1 LPRFHRRTIVTR
13 IADMGLAAIVKE
25 HSMASQ
31 QGSNSSNQ
39 KQQEQSSGSSGR
51 GSQQGSGQ
59 GSGKQSGGQSGTHTR
74 GGSSEQHAEAGRQ
87 SHKNSR

>member
-1 LPRFHRRTIVTR
+1 LPASRRRHIVTR

-25 HSMASQ
+25 YSMASQ

-39 KQQEQSSGSSGR
+39 KQQEQASGSSGR
-51 GSQQGSGQ
+51 AQQGGGQ
-59 GSGKQSGGQSGTHTR
+59 GGSKSGNQSGGQGQTR